1 MFAMRG
7 RLFSVAMP
15 EKILALTNFLVK
27 RYGEQGVSVNDLI
40 DAQIADA
47 KADNRNLTREE
58 ALEEVI
64 ADSME
69 TMLADGSII
78 EMMAELRQQDKTLW
92 EKIRD
97 WFKDL
102 ADKLRAV
109 VDAYKGV
116 QPDSDEGR
124 MVADMQDMI
133 GTLQALYMDA
143 LVDASENFD
152 GGVQKITTEDSGGV
166 KYSTGLQNQAQ
177 ITANLTDA
185 QRTEI
190 LQTKNIVAPVY
201 AGEADVSIQKE
212 TDLESGKI
220 SLAKSALVRIGE
232 EFNAFTD
239 YDIEDVDVRITL
251 SRGNLRES
259 VTKDANPVQLAKL
272 IPILKDTVE
281 SAIGIE
287 SHANRYYYD
296 NTTESFDNLLGGY
309 IDGEYFVPVRF
320 GLKRI
325 KGGEVVLYVVVD
337 QQKIKAEVL
346 KTTTQQND
354 GSAVSRS
361 AFTYNVPQVISLV
374 NSKDLLRYLPDDM
387 LSVEQKKIKREGIAE
402 TIKYTNDK
410 NDAKYAKFIASG
422 NIQAA
427 QSMVDAAAKAAG
439 YTVKAYHGTDA
450 DHFSVFDKGKIG
462 ASSGVSILGDGFY
475 FSSSKATAKQYGRNV
490 YTVYLKQTN
499 PYAATAN
506 DAYKLNAVD
515 LERNGHD
522 SVTLNAGKGSVY
534 MVLDPE
540 QIKSAEPI
548 TYDDNGNVIPL
559 SERFNENKSDIRYSQ
574 RDVGRQEAV
583 AQALEKENAK
593 LWEDVAELRE
603 LVKLQRQVTGGT
615 KFTKTSVEAAARLL
629 KQSAG
634 AKGSTQELSKLLNGL
649 YEHIASGKELSW
661 EGVKEQAQGA
671 VDWLW
676 EHIDRRGKP
685 TEYAQDIL
693 KQLHG
698 SRVRL
703 DESQMA
709 EAEYRF
715 GSYEQFHKGL
725 MGSISFAKNADMS
738 LDSLWADFYMSA
750 MH

>member
-1 MFAMRG
+1 
-7 RLFSVAMP
+7 
-15 EKILALTNFLVK
+15 
-27 RYGEQGVSVNDLI
+27 
-40 DAQIADA
+40 
-47 KADNRNLTREE
+47 
-58 ALEEVI
+58 
-64 ADSME
+64 
-69 TMLADGSII
+69 
-78 EMMAELRQQDKTLW
+78 
-92 EKIRD
+92 
-97 WFKDL
+97 
-102 ADKLRAV
+102 
-109 VDAYKGV
+109 
-116 QPDSDEGR
+116 

-152 GGVQKITTEDSGGV
+152 AGVQKITTPESGGV
-166 KYSTGLQNQAQ
+166 KYSTGLRNQSR
-177 ITANLTDA
+177 ITSNMTDT

-190 LQTKNIVAPVY
+190 LRTKNIVAPVY
-201 AGEADVSIQKE
+201 AGEADASIQKE

-232 EFNAFTD
+232 EFKVFTD

-251 SRGNLRES
+251 SRGSLRES

-281 SAIGIE
+281 SAVGIE

-296 NTTESFDNLLGGY
+296 NTTEGFDNLLGGY

-346 KTTTQQND
+346 KTTTQRND

-361 AFTYNVPQVISLV
+361 AFTYNVPQVVSLV

-387 LSVEQKKIKREGIAE
+387 LSTEQKKIKLEGIAE

-427 QSMVDAAAKAAG
+427 QAMVDAAAKAAG
-439 YTVKAYHGTDA
+439 YTIKAYHGTTSQEEHSTWNAARHEWDTSYTPITVFKKQYDEQA
-450 DHFSVFDKGKIG
+450 GHF
-462 ASSGVSILGDGFY
+462 
-475 FSSSKATAKQYGRNV
+475 FSSDEDNAGGYGS
-490 YTVYLKQTN
+490 YLYSVYLMMKN
-499 PYAATAN
+499 PLVIDCNGQSYSNISHNGMEMDTYEWAEYAKKHRYDGVIFKN
-506 DAYKLNAVD
+506 VRDGVD
-515 LERNGHD
+515 YGAMSTPTTDYVVFESNR
-522 SVTLNAGKGSVY
+522 
-534 MVLDPE
+534 
-540 QIKSAEPI
+540 IKSADPI
-548 TYDDNGNVIPL
+548 TYDNDGNVIPI
-559 SERFNENKSDIRYSQ
+559 SERFKVTKRDIRYSQ
-574 RDVGRQEAV
+574 RDGDRQGVME
-583 AQALEKENAK
+583 ALEKENAK
-593 LWEDVAELRE
+593 LREDVGELRE
-603 LVKLQRQVTGGT
+603 LVKLQRQQTHGT

-629 KQSAG
+629 KQNAN
-634 AKGSTQELSKLLNGL
+634 AKGSTQELSGLLNGL
-649 YEHIASGKELSW
+649 YEYIASTRELTW

-676 EHIDRRGKP
+676 QHIDRQGKP

-693 KQLHG
+693 NQLRG
-698 SRVRL
+698 SKVRL

-715 GSYEQFHKGL
+715 GSYVRRGGGVLVQVSTWGRGGNGMDLIQQRCGTSPGQGGAADIQTVTVQGVHGGGCPSGDGIIL
-725 MGSISFAKNADMS
+725 HHRGSYGQIQGV
-738 LDSLWADFYMSA
+738 LG
-750 MH
+750 